1 MFVTEG
7 QLYYFIE
14 CVFIGVLCGAAYFPL
29 AAVGEILSAKR
40 FKAKRAV
47 GLIADA
53 LFAVPCCVIYGRM
66 SLFFGFPDFRAYMP
80 LGVALGFVA
89 ENASFNKTLAI
100 LTEKAYNKIAKS
112 IALMLRRKHSDR
124 KKVKTPRVRGD
135 GYSGSVL
142 IRSHNGSDLSTR
154 GDGNEKKRSGT
165 PSAGNNGITG
175 RDRKRKRRNR
185 SLA

>member
-1 MFVTEG
+1 
-7 QLYYFIE
+7 
-14 CVFIGVLCGAAYFPL
+14 
-29 AAVGEILSAKR
+29 
-40 FKAKRAV
+40 
-47 GLIADA
+47 
-53 LFAVPCCVIYGRM
+53 
-66 SLFFGFPDFRAYMP
+66 MP
-80 LGVALGFVA
+80 LGVALGFFA

-100 LTEKAYNKIAKS
+100 LTEKGYNKIAKS